1 RDGERRRGGSDRA
14 RHGRPER
21 AGRGD
26 LRDRPLERP
35 PRRVG
40 RRAGGL
46 DHGRERELE
55 LRPPLLDVER
65 DAAERPGVAPPPDHG
80 ERRGGGGHCRR
91 GDDETSHLERE
102 RDQQVGGGG
111 DQQDGRGECCRPEDG
126 GAGDGTEQH
135 RARATDT
142 GDRRH
147 SPLPISSGTV
157 LPAVLRW
164 SSSAASAKA
173 SAAPNSHGAS
183 VDRITSGC
191 GRAPAATAVLPVSP
205 ASAASLALSSG
216 AAVAAPAQ
224 VRGRAAARRAKRGWS
239 TRSPRDGTSTVTV
252 RMQPA
257 PCATA
262 TAAGPPSRQ
271 RATTRAAPA
280 PPPASH
286 RLEPGPCPPSPAAG
300 SPWSQRATTRAAP
313 SPAASS
319 YAAQRSNG
327 ATTATPPAVSA
338 PTVSGAARAIQGA
351 GTAGA
356 AALSGFPCVAG
367 QWTRTRAPSA
377 AHAESAAFGVPRTTR
392 TLLEAESP
400 APCAPASATRSG
412 SSGSP
417 TNATTAGAAESARAV
432 TRTSRTPPGQSARI
446 ESVARSTASAVKG
459 EMIASSMESARS
471 RISDAVRSAAISATE
486 SRGCAAE
493 RASAASESGTAARS
507 TVAVESNRTTASPS
521 AYRARTLSA
530 AS

>member
-164 SSSAASAKA
+164 SSSAASAKT

-191 GRAPAATAVLPVSP
+191 GKTPAATAVLPAAP
-205 ASAASLALSSG
+205 ASAASRALSSG
-216 AAVAAPAQ
+216 ADVGVPAQ
-224 VRGRAAARRAKRGWS
+224 VRVRAAARRAKRGWS
-239 TRSPRDGTSTVTV
+239 TRSPRDGTPTITV

-257 PCATA
+257 PCA
-262 TAAGPPSRQ
+262 
-271 RATTRAAPA
+271 
-280 PPPASH
+280 AST
-286 RLEPGPCPPSPAAG
+286 AAG
-300 SPWSQRATTRAAP
+300 SPSSQRATTRAAP
-313 SPAASS
+313 SPAAPP
-319 YAAQRSNG
+319 YAAQRSNV
-327 ATTATPPAVSA
+327 ATTVAPPAVSA
-338 PTVSGAARAIQGA
+338 PTVSSAARGVQGA
-351 GTAGA
+351 GTAGVDA
-356 AALSGFPCVAG
+356 PSALPCVAG
-367 QWTRTRAPSA
+367 QWTRARAPFA
-377 AHAESAAFGVPRTTR
+377 AHAESAASGVPRTTR
-392 TLLEAESP
+392 TLLDAESA
-400 APCAPASATRSG
+400 APRAPASATRSG
-412 SSGSP
+412 SSASP
-417 TNATTAGAAESARAV
+417 TNATTAGAAESARAA
-432 TRTSRTPPGQSARI
+432 TRTSRMPPGQSARI
-446 ESVARSTASAVKG
+446 ESVARSA
-459 EMIASSMESARS
+459 
-471 RISDAVRSAAISATE
+471 
-486 SRGCAAE
+486 
-493 RASAASESGTAARS
+493 ASAAKGE
-507 TVAVESNRTTASPS
+507 
-521 AYRARTLSA
+521 
-530 AS
+530 